1 MSEEIS
7 IRVNFGNP
15 MAMFPLDHVTLMPHA
30 VLPLHIFEPRY
41 RHMVSDALDGPGQIA
56 MAVTMPGEGGDPYRP
71 TLRPAVCVGQ
81 IVQHHKLPD
90 GRYNIALQG
99 VCRAR
104 IMQELPDDEDVP
116 YRRAYL
122 QPLGTAKIDEEELAG
137 ARARLADHPGVVFA
151 HRYITRPHDAGGENH
166 VALTDA
172 EFAMRQRNRLFA
184 LAWTSHGH
192 SYGIGIE
199 INQWLGKGNTVVVN
213 GSREYMAQA
222 KLHYPELLVV
232 TIEVPTELLRQ
243 RLLARGREDPSAI
256 EQRLERHRVLQGSAP
271 VGQVI
276 TNDGPLSRAGDLL
289 VACLLEHAGQPQC
302 V

>member
-1 MSEEIS
+1 MQARLIY
-7 IRVNFGNP
+7 
-15 MAMFPLDHVTLMPHA
+15 L
-30 VLPLHIFEPRY
+30 
-41 RHMVSDALDGPGQIA
+41 
-56 MAVTMPGEGGDPYRP
+56 
-71 TLRPAVCVGQ
+71 VGSSGSG
-81 IVQHHKLPD
+81 KDSL
-90 GRYNIALQG
+90 LQY
-99 VCRAR
+99 AR
-104 IMQELPDDEDVP
+104 N
-116 YRRAYL
+116 
-122 QPLGTAKIDEEELAG
+122 
-137 ARARLADHPGVVFA
+137 RLADHPGVVFA

-222 KLHYPELLVV
+222 RLHYPELLVV

-243 RLLARGREDPSAI
+243 RLLARGREDPKAI
-256 EQRLERHRVLQGSAP
+256 EQRLERHRLLQGSAP
-271 VGQVI
+271 AGQVI